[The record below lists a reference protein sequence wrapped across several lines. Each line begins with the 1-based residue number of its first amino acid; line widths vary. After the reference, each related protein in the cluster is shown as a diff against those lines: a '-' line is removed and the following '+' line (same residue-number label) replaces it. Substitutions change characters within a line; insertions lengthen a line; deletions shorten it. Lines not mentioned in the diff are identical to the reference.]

1 MTRWVVG
8 LGTAVLAFLGFTAP
22 ASALELSGTM
32 NITGSVSVSATT
44 IDWFPDGT
52 GTGTFSV
59 LPPSTGYFAD
69 PGNGGGAIWEPFLSV
84 TGTSMDLDS
93 TTTPINT
100 AVSVNNFLSGFT
112 GMTNTEYS
120 DLSFELTFIPA
131 ATAPTCTGDIAVNTS
146 CSLGAFLITQSA
158 TNALTVSLNLL
169 GIFTDPS
176 LGLTSLLATGAYSTQ
191 GLLTGSHNNTIGTV
205 SELLAEINS
214 GGFISATYSATFNAP
229 GGPPVPEPATLTLLG
244 MGLLGVGFG
253 SRRRR
258 AKLDQQ
264 AQ

>member
-1 MTRWVVG
+1 MTRWAVG
-8 LGTAVLAFLGFTAP
+8 LGTAVLAFLGFTVP
-22 ASALELSGTM
+22 ASAVELSGTM
-32 NITGSVSVSATT
+32 NIAGSVVVSATT

-69 PGNGGGAIWEPFLSV
+69 PGNGGGAIWQPFLGV

-93 TTTPINT
+93 TVTPINT
-100 AVSVNNFLSGFT
+100 PVSVSNFLSGFT
-112 GMTNTEYS
+112 GMTNSEYS
-120 DLSFELTFIPA
+120 DLSFELTFIPP
-131 ATAPTCTGDIAVNTS
+131 ATAPACTGNIAVNTS
-146 CSLGAFLITQSA
+146 CSLGAFLITQSKSD
-158 TNALTVSLNLL
+158 ALTVSLNLL

-191 GLLTGSHNNTIGTV
+191 GNLTGTQNNNITTVSQLLT
-205 SELLAEINS
+205 EIN
-214 GGFISATYSATFNAP
+214 GGGSISASYSANFNAP
-229 GGPPVPEPATLTLLG
+229 SSPVPEPATLMLLG
-244 MGLLGVGFG
+244 TGLLGVGFG